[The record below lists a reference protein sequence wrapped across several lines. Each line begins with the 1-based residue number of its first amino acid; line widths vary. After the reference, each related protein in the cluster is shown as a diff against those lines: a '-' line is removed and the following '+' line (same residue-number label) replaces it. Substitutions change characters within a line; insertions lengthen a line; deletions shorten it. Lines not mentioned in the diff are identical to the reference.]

1 MADFFIN
8 GLFDASCK
16 TRWTDDAI
24 KEALQYMISKTGQN
38 TLPTYEEIRQ
48 FYGNYKLTNAMRRTG
63 GPARWAKELGME
75 IKDSESRL
83 GFNYEDYFI
92 DEMVKS
98 GHICTHVNILK
109 DAYPY
114 DVLVDNAVKVDVKV
128 SRKFGNYGS
137 SPYYTFNLEKK
148 NQTCDV
154 YACYCIEEDKDN
166 NAYVSKFYTIPASV
180 LSGKRQLSIG
190 MGPGKYTEFMNNYEP
205 IERMSAMA
213 SEYKYL
219 VKQ

>member
-92 DEMVKS
+92 
-98 GHICTHVNILK
+98 G
-109 DAYPY
+109 
-114 DVLVDNAVKVDVKV
+114 
-128 SRKFGNYGS
+128 
-137 SPYYTFNLEKK
+137 
-148 NQTCDV
+148 
-154 YACYCIEEDKDN
+154 
-166 NAYVSKFYTIPASV
+166 
-180 LSGKRQLSIG
+180 
-190 MGPGKYTEFMNNYEP
+190 
-205 IERMSAMA
+205 
-213 SEYKYL
+213 
-219 VKQ
+219 

>member
-24 KEALQYMISKTGQN
+24 KEALQYMVSKTGQEMM
-38 TLPTYEEIRQ
+38 PSYEEIRQ

-92 DEMVKS
+92 DKTSQNITADVEPYES
-98 GHICTHVNILK
+98 WIVNQR
-109 DAYPY
+109 P
-114 DVLVDNAVKVDVKV
+114 VV
-128 SRKFGNYGS
+128 S
-137 SPYYTFNLEKK
+137 
-148 NQTCDV
+148 QV
-154 YACYCIEEDKDN
+154 
-166 NAYVSKFYTIPASV
+166 
-180 LSGKRQLSIG
+180 
-190 MGPGKYTEFMNNYEP
+190 
-205 IERMSAMA
+205 
-213 SEYKYL
+213 
-219 VKQ
+219 

>member
-1 MADFFIN
+1 MADYFID
-8 GLFDASCK
+8 GIFDASRK
-16 TRWTDDAI
+16 TRWSDDSI
-24 KEALQYMISKTGQN
+24 KEALQYMISKTGQS

-48 FYGNYKLTNAMRRTG
+48 FYGNYKLSNAMRRNG
-63 GPARWAKELGME
+63 GPAKFAKELGLE
-75 IKDSESRL
+75 VKDCESQL
-83 GFNYEDYFI
+83 VFNYEDYFI

-128 SRKFGNYGS
+128 SRKFGNYGG
-137 SPYYTFNLEKK
+137 SPYYTFNLEKN